1 MAGAPKPPDKRG
13 AARATRAAA
22 LAKRPKTPAA
32 TAAAGPAPAPAP
44 ANGSAKPRLAIP
56 EEIHPRAA
64 ALIAAM
70 QQNVAA
76 TQQEVAD
83 ATGPYPDDAAYLEH
97 QLMRLRAVLE
107 GAVAQAAGDFDAKK
121 RAAERERIIAAAI
134 ATRVQATARPIGLET
149 LRARFQLS
157 AFEVDVLLHAVAP
170 ALDPSLLK
178 LHGKLT
184 GVAWRNWVDIGFVI
198 HLYFDGVAARLRARQ
213 HFLAT
218 APLLHNRLIH
228 LDRGRPEGRESLL
241 ACEIKLPPRVARLV
255 MGQDPSAGAQPYS
268 NLIEPDV
275 TLDQVIVPDEVR
287 ADIEALVAA
296 QPGLS
301 RRLGEWGFDR
311 VMPTG
316 RGVVVLLTGPP
327 GTGKSTLARALAHRV
342 GKRLLVV
349 DAQKLL
355 EAAKALEEQ
364 VDEVFQEARLQDAV
378 VLFDECE
385 FLFGGRGSGNRSL
398 GTLLRALDRF
408 EGLAVLAT
416 NLPDRLDAALD
427 RRVILRINLEVPSP
441 RLRERIWRVHLPPEV
456 PLADGVDLVALA
468 KRFDF
473 SGGYIKNAVLLAVS
487 RALARGDGKLTVAD
501 LDGAAQAQLRGDLT
515 SYAERTRSTLSLDV
529 LILPDDIKSQILE
542 IIAAGKNR
550 SQVLYNWGF
559 NEKIPTGKGL
569 VVLLSGDPGTGKTLS
584 AEVIAAELGMSL
596 YRINPA
602 KVISKYVG
610 ETEKNLNEILAQ
622 AKSMHAILFFD
633 EADALFSTRVAKVE
647 TANDRFVNMETNF
660 LLQQLE
666 RFEGIVILATNLETS
681 IDQAFK
687 RRIHYHI
694 VVPFPDPPAR
704 ERIWRTI
711 MPGRAPLAGDVD
723 YPKLGKTFE
732 LSGGHIKNA
741 VMRAAYM
748 AAQTG
753 GSITQALLAEAAEKE
768 CAAAGK
774 LFQHRT

>member
-1 MAGAPKPPDKRG
+1 VAGAPKPPEKKP
-13 AARATRAAA
+13 ATTRASKAA
-22 LAKRPKTPAA
+22 SLAKKPAS
-32 TAAAGPAPAPAP
+32 GF
-44 ANGSAKPRLAIP
+44 KIP

-64 ALIAAM
+64 ALLAGAGPAALPPVRVESPGA
-70 QQNVAA
+70 VAA
-76 TQQEVAD
+76 ALGALEAS
-83 ATGPYPDDAAYLEH
+83 APYVDDAAYLEH
-97 QLMRLRAVLE
+97 QLIRLRAVLD
-107 GAVAQAAGDFDAKK
+107 GAIALHGGDPDGHRRAKDREQAIADAIAARVK
-121 RAAERERIIAAAI
+121 RTQKPLGLEALRER
-134 ATRVQATARPIGLET
+134 
-149 LRARFQLS
+149 FNLS
-157 AFEVDVLLHAVAP
+157 PFEVDAILHALAP
-170 ALDPSLLK
+170 SLDPSILK
-178 LHGKLT
+178 LHGRLS
-184 GVAWRNWVDIGFVI
+184 GVAWRTWVDVGFVI
-198 HLYFDGVAARLRARQ
+198 HLYFDGVAARLHAREF
-213 HFLAT
+213 FLPN
-218 APLLHNRLIH
+218 APLLRNRLIA
-228 LDRGRPEGRESLL
+228 LDRGRPDGRESLL

-255 MGQDPSAGAQPYS
+255 LGQDPSAGALPYS

-275 TLDQVIVPDEVR
+275 TLDQVVLPDEVR
-287 ADIEALVAA
+287 SDLDALIAA
-296 QPGLS
+296 QPGLT
-301 RRLGEWGFDR
+301 RRLGEWGFDK
-311 VMPTG
+311 VISSG

-327 GTGKSTLARALAHRV
+327 GTGKSTLARALANRL

-416 NLPDRLDAALD
+416 NLPERLDPALD

-441 RLRERIWRVHLPPEV
+441 KLREKIWRGHLPPEV
-456 PLADGVDLVALA
+456 PLEPGVDLTQLA

-487 RALARGDGKLTVAD
+487 RAIARGGTDGNGKPATLTVAD
-501 LDGAAQAQLRGDLT
+501 LDAAAQAQLRGDLT
-515 SYAERTRSTLSLDV
+515 SYAERTRSSLSLDV
-529 LILPDDIKSQILE
+529 LILPDDVKSQIVE
-542 IIAAGKNR
+542 IISAGKNR
-550 SQVLYNWGF
+550 SQVLYGWGF

-610 ETEKNLNEILAQ
+610 ETEKNLNEILGQ

-633 EADALFSTRVAKVE
+633 EADALFSARVAKVE
-647 TANDRFVNMETNF
+647 SANDRFVNMETNF

-687 RRIHYHI
+687 RRIHYH
-694 VVPFPDPPAR
+694 VVIPFPDPPAR
-704 ERIWRTI
+704 ERIWRGI
-711 MPGRAPLAGDVD
+711 MPARAPIDKAVD
-723 YPKLGKTFE
+723 FAKLGKTFE

-748 AAQTG
+748 AAQNG
-753 GSITQALLAEAAEKE
+753 AQITQPLLAEAAEKE

-774 LFQHRT
+774 LFQNRG